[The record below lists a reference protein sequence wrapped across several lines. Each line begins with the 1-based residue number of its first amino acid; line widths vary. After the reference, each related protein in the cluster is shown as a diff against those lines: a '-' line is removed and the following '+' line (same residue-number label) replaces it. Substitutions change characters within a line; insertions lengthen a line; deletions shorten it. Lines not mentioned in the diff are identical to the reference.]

1 MICGAFRVCI
11 FLNKSYKMDKQLRD
25 FIYSTL
31 PAAIFVVLFWLI
43 FGLQYF
49 LSANWVSFG
58 IYPRAIDGLWGIFTA
73 PFIHADFTHLTSNT
87 MPFLLTGALM
97 MLFFP
102 RVAKRAFVMLYFFT
116 GLMVWIFARESY
128 HIGASGIVYAMV
140 SFLFWSG
147 IFRRSG
153 KSIFLALTILVLYG
167 SMFEGI
173 LPKQEHVSWESHL
186 FGGLVGILVAY
197 YFKNQLEDDEQQKS
211 KWEHVPYAE
220 RPFFFNRDVFTY
232 TKTQRIAMEEERR
245 RAEEEAHQQ
254 YLYQQQLNQW
264 NSDHT

>member
-1 MICGAFRVCI
+1 
-11 FLNKSYKMDKQLRD
+11 MDKQLRD
-25 FIYSTL
+25 FIAGTL
-31 PAAIFVVLFWLI
+31 PASIFVALFWLV
-43 FGLQYF
+43 FGLQNLF
-49 LSANWVSFG
+49 AANWVSFG
-58 IYPRAIDGLWGIFTA
+58 IYPRAMDGLWGIFTA

-87 MPFLLTGALM
+87 MPFFLTGSFM

-102 RVAKRAFVMLYFFT
+102 SVAKRAFVMLYFFT

-153 KSIFLALTILVLYG
+153 KSIFLALTVLVLYG
-167 SMFEGI
+167 GMFEGI

-197 YFKNQLEDDEQQKS
+197 YFKNQFEEDEHQKS

-232 TKTQRIAMEEERR
+232 TKAQRLAMEEERL
-245 RAEEEAHQQ
+245 RAEQEAYQQ

>member
-1 MICGAFRVCI
+1 
-11 FLNKSYKMDKQLRD
+11 MDKQLRD
-25 FIYSTL
+25 FIDSTL
-31 PAAIFVVLFWLI
+31 PAVIFVVSFWLI
-43 FGLQYF
+43 HGLKY
-49 LSANWVSFG
+49 LLGASWITMG
-58 IYPRAIDGLWGIFTA
+58 IYPRAMDGLWGIFTA
-73 PFIHADFTHLTSNT
+73 PFIHADLTHLTSNS
-87 MPFLLTGALM
+87 MPFLLTGSFM

-102 RVAKRAFVMLYFFT
+102 TVAKRAFVMLYFFT
-116 GLMVWIFARESY
+116 GLMVWFFARESY
-128 HIGASGIVYAMV
+128 HIGASGVVYAMV

-147 IFRRSG
+147 VFRRSN
-153 KSIFLALTILVLYG
+153 KSIFLALSILILYG

-211 KWEHVPYAE
+211 KWEHIPYSE
-220 RPFFFNRDVFTY
+220 RPYFFNRDVFVY
-232 TKTQRIAMEEERR
+232 TKAQRIAMEEERI
-245 RAEEEAHQQ
+245 RAEEAAYQQ